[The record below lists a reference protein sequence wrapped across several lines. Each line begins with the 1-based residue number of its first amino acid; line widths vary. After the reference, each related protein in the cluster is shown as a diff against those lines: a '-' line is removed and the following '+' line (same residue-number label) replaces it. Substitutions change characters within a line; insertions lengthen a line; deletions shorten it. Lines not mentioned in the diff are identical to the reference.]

1 MHVLLVCHHAL
12 PHVGGL
18 EVAVD
23 REICGL
29 VSQGHRVTLVTSDL
43 LGNAQT
49 PNYPAAV
56 TVCRVPAWHFLE
68 RRFHLPYPIFSPRLL
83 SVLNRAARE
92 CDLIHVHG
100 FMFMNSALAVL
111 IGKLHSKPVI
121 LTDHGGIQQFASP
134 VTTLLARLGA
144 ETVGRM
150 SACLADRL
158 VTYNQRIYELLE
170 HLARTKRKSLF
181 LPNPM
186 DRTLFRRPR
195 ADERQAARRELGWT
209 TDKPRVLFAGRLIQ
223 EKGVP
228 ILVEAADPRFELV
241 FCGPGDT
248 ALLGPLP
255 RAGIEYLPPRPQAEL
270 VKVYHAADV
279 LVLPCGVR
287 EGFPLVVQEA
297 LACGLNVVL
306 AYEPGF
312 APYKGTPG
320 LYFCERTPTGVR
332 EAIFQAL
339 ERPYSTLDAQAAAA
353 GLDRICPS
361 LEVWAQRLLAGI
373 PITPPRNG
381 TARATS

>member
-23 REICGL
+23 REVCGL
-29 VSQGHRVTLVTSDL
+29 VAAGHSVTLVTSNL
-43 LGNAQT
+43 LGNAQN
-49 PNYPAAV
+49 PQYPPQV
-56 TVCRVPAWHFLE
+56 HVIRVRAWHFLE
-68 RRFHLPYPIFSPRLL
+68 RRFQLPYPIFSPKLL
-83 SVLNRAARE
+83 AVLFREAHRA
-92 CDLIHVHG
+92 DLVHAHG

-111 IGKLHSKPVI
+111 VGKLCGKPVI

-134 VTTLLARLGA
+134 VTTFLARLGA
-144 ETVGRM
+144 ESVGRL

-158 VTYNQRIYELLE
+158 VTYNQRIYRLLE
-170 HLARTKRKSLF
+170 HLSRTKHKSLF

-186 DRTLFRRPR
+186 DRELFRQPT
-195 ADERQAARRELGWT
+195 AAERQAARTALGWT
-209 TDKPRVLFAGRLIQ
+209 PPKPRVLFAGRLIK

-228 ILVEAADPRFELV
+228 ILIAAADPRFELV

-248 ALLGPLP
+248 SLLGPLP
-255 RAGIEYLPPRPQAEL
+255 RDGVEYLPPRPQKEL

-306 AYEPGF
+306 AYEDGF
-312 APYKGTPG
+312 APYRGTPG
-320 LYFCERTPTGVR
+320 LYFSDRTPEGVKQ
-332 EAIFQAL
+332 AIFQAL
-339 ERPYSTLDAQAAAA
+339 AKPYNTLNPEEAEA
-353 GLDRICPS
+353 GLDRICPP
-361 LEVWAQRLLAGI
+361 LEVWAKRLLAGM
-373 PITPPRNG
+373 PLAITQKVPHGKN
-381 TARATS
+381 A